1 MAQHRFRGIHSLRG
15 IPLMTARAVGVGG
28 WSSTCA
34 TELLSDVVMVIIE
47 CKATAWAS
55 VTNWQSIVS

>member
-1 MAQHRFRGIHSLRG
+1 
-15 IPLMTARAVGVGG
+15 LMTARAVGVGG